1 MKKHLEEGDLEGSSD
16 QGLFL
21 DRREGRKERR
31 KKLTQEEGAPSEIP
45 LPQGERSQLKDRHP
59 KEGDFPRNNHR
70 EREDLLQDSHQEEE
84 DLLQD
89 SHREEEDLLQGNHQ
103 EEEDLR

>member
-1 MKKHLEEGDLEGSSD
+1 MKKEEGDLEGSSD

-21 DRREGRKERR
+21 DQREGRKERR
-31 KKLTQEEGAPSEIP
+31 KKLTQEEGAPAEIP
-45 LPQGERSQLKDRHP
+45 LPQGEKSQLKDRHP
-59 KEGDFPRNNHR
+59 KDGDFLQNNHR
-70 EREDLLQDSHQEEE
+70 EKEDLLQDSHQEEE